1 MVRVLYLT
9 YDGLTDP
16 LGQSQ
21 ILPYL
26 TKLAGSH
33 TIHIVSFE
41 KTCSEE
47 KLASLRSEL
56 SSVGLG
62 WTPLLYH
69 KKPPVLS
76 TVWDIAQLE
85 YWCRR
90 LWPRLKPQI
99 VHCRSYITA
108 IAGHHLRRKAR
119 FLFDMR
125 GFYAD
130 ERRESGMWPYGHP
143 VYDMVY
149 NFFKGRE
156 KVWLS
161 EAAHVVSLTYAGA
174 LEIQKKFGLPQDKIS
189 VIPCAADV
197 EFFSQCSEEEGRKAR
212 QRLHIPDSSS
222 VLIYVGSLGTW
233 YMPKE
238 MMDFFARYRLRNP
251 NSIFLVV
258 NRGEHEVVWR
268 AARMA
273 GLAPECIRVL
283 AAERSEMPS
292 LLKAANAG
300 LFFVRP
306 TYSKLASSP
315 VKMGEML
322 AAGLPVIT
330 NSGVGDVD
338 TIVTQTNCGILV
350 KGFSVNDYEAAL
362 DRWQQDYTTYR
373 NNALKAAKKF
383 FDLEDGVK
391 RYETIYR
398 LLGEG

>member
-26 TKLAGSH
+26 TRLARSH

-41 KTCSEE
+41 KIRSEE

-56 SSVGLG
+56 SSAGLG
-62 WTPLLYH
+62 WTPLSYH

-76 TVWDIAQLE
+76 TVWDIVLLE

-90 LWPRLKPQI
+90 LWPKLKPQI

-108 IAGHHLRRKAR
+108 IAGYHLRRKAQ

-130 ERRESGMWPYGHP
+130 ERRESGLWPPNHP

-149 NFFKGRE
+149 KFFKWQER
-156 KVWLS
+156 VWLGN
-161 EAAHVVSLTYAGA
+161 AAHVVSLTHAGA
-174 LEIQKKFGLPQDKIS
+174 LEIQKKFGLPKDKIS

-197 EFFSQCSEEEGRKAR
+197 AFFSKCSEEEGRMAR
-212 QRLHIPDSSS
+212 QILRIPDSSS
-222 VLIYVGSLGTW
+222 VLIYVGSLSTW
-233 YMPKE
+233 YMPRE
-238 MMDFFARYRLRNP
+238 MMDFFAVYRRRNP
-251 NSIFLVV
+251 DSTFLIV
-258 NRGEHEVVWR
+258 NRGEHDVVWQ
-268 AARMA
+268 AAQMA
-273 GLAPECIRVL
+273 GLEPECIRVV
-283 AAERSEMPS
+283 AAERSQMPS

-338 TIVTQTNCGILV
+338 AIVTQANCGILV
-350 KGFSVNDYEAAL
+350 KGFSVDDYEAAI
-362 DRWQQDYTTYR
+362 DRWQQDYETYR

-383 FDLEDGVK
+383 FDLEEGVE
-391 RYETIYR
+391 RYEAIYR